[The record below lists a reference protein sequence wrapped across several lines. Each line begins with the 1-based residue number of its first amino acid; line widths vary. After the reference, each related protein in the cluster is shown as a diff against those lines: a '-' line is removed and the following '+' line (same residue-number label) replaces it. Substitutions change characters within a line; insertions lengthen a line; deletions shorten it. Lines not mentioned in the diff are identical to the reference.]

1 MLKENQHINIRN
13 KSILNKL
20 LYLKKL
26 LTKNHEKNSTLN
38 YNQLVQK
45 FHEKIQKN

>member
-13 KSILNKL
+13 KSILDKL
-20 LYLKKL
+20 TYLKKL
-26 LTKNHEKNSTLN
+26 LTNHHEKNSTLN

-45 FHEKIQKN
+45 FHKKIN